1 MPRRETWCHAPW
13 SRLRVELSRQLRQLE
28 ARHQQQRQW
37 RLAED
42 KRRLAAIMQQLDT
55 ETCAGEEEGRG
66 SR

>member
-1 MPRRETWCHAPW
+1 MARGETWCHAPW

-66 SR
+66 DR

>member
-1 MPRRETWCHAPW
+1 MVPHGHG
-13 SRLRVELSRQLRQLE
+13 SRLRVDLSRQLRQLE

-66 SR
+66 DR

>member
-1 MPRRETWCHAPW
+1 MATCCHAPW

-28 ARHQQQRQW
+28 ARHTQQRQW

-55 ETCAGEEEGRG
+55 ETCAGEGEGRG
-66 SR
+66 DR

>member
-1 MPRRETWCHAPW
+1 M
-13 SRLRVELSRQLRQLE
+13 RVELSRQLRQLE

-55 ETCAGEEEGRG
+55 ETCAAEEEGRG
-66 SR
+66 DR